1 MENIPQKSFER
12 NMNHNYL
19 ILSRCDFF
27 GNTQEV
33 RNDYRERML
42 LDNKIKGLLPVSS
55 QKLNGMSRYYYEIN
69 SLQSLDRLLE
79 KNELDYNGIYG
90 LLKGCVGVFE
100 ELEKYLL
107 DGEQIIL
114 KPEFI
119 YMHAERMEPHFVY
132 DLEYCGD
139 VRSEFAQ
146 LIENLLAKINHED
159 EKAVML
165 AYQVYRY
172 TRNPNYVLGEI
183 KDMLA
188 AGDINKTAEN
198 SDMPK
203 AENADKYFGGKSNEN
218 YSKPLKET
226 GMVKQNI
233 IKPEIRKDRPVRN
246 DNVKENIKV
255 NNQKSKNKCGAD
267 IIGLIICILIAVAA
281 GTILLGIEV
290 LAVFVIPQQQELYLF
305 GALAMSIMAVVIFIS
320 SLIRKKRQ
328 ERQIMKLQECEDEH
342 GMVQESDNLYKNV
355 SKRSGVQEHI
365 SSQKLYISKRN
376 NTSVSQNNISQNKKE
391 STSTQNQQIN
401 YFSNDTVCLMDE
413 ELPGQQMHKL
423 KGAVNGKEVDVPLN
437 NLPMTIGKLSGLVD
451 FVINDSAVSKMHARI
466 EEHNGQIFISDLNS
480 TNGTIRNGEPIE
492 INKEV
497 QLQTGDKIVFGRTCF
512 TFC

>member
-1 MENIPQKSFER
+1 MVITMENIPQKSFER

-27 GNTQEV
+27 GNTGTEQ
-33 RNDYRERML
+33 NDYRERML

-55 QKLNGMSRYYYEIN
+55 QKFNGVKRYYYEIN

-90 LLKGCVGVFE
+90 LLKGCVGVFD

-119 YMHAERMEPHFVY
+119 YMHAEKMEPHFVY
-132 DLEYCGD
+132 DLEYSGD
-139 VRSEFAQ
+139 VRSAFAK
-146 LIENLLAKINHED
+146 LIEELLSKINHED

-172 TRNPNYVLGEI
+172 TRNPNFVLGDI
-183 KDMLA
+183 KDMLFG
-188 AGDINKTAEN
+188 GDKNRTAEYANISEQENYDKPTAHKVNENKSVDLIN
-198 SDMPK
+198 SDIRTPDILRP
-203 AENADKYFGGKSNEN
+203 ELHNN
-218 YSKPLKET
+218 
-226 GMVKQNI
+226 
-233 IKPEIRKDRPVRN
+233 KPERKDRR
-246 DNVKENIKV
+246 KENTKKDGEV
-255 NNQKSKNKCGAD
+255 RQNKPKNKCGAD

-290 LAVFVIPQQQELYLF
+290 LAVFEIPEQQELYLF
-305 GALAMSIMAVVIFIS
+305 GALAMSIMAAVIFIS
-320 SLIRKKRQ
+320 SLIKKKR
-328 ERQIMKLQECEDEH
+328 EEKRIEELQECEDEQNIA
-342 GMVQESDNLYKNV
+342 QESN
-355 SKRSGVQEHI
+355 
-365 SSQKLYISKRN
+365 
-376 NTSVSQNNISQNKKE
+376 NNISQYRQTFNKDSDFQSRK
-391 STSTQNQQIN
+391 TSTGIKNQQID
-401 YFSNDTVCLMDE
+401 YFNNDTVCLMDE
-413 ELPGQQMHKL
+413 ELSVQQPHKL
-423 KGAVNGKEVDVPLN
+423 KGEVNGKEVDVPLN

-480 TNGTIRNGEPIE
+480 TNGTIRNGEPIA

>member
-1 MENIPQKSFER
+1 MVIVMENMPQKSFER

-27 GNTQEV
+27 GDKQASQD
-33 RNDYRERML
+33 DYRERML
-42 LDNKIKGLLPVSS
+42 LDNKIEGLLPVSS
-55 QKLNGMSRYYYEIN
+55 QKLNGVSRYYYEIN

-79 KNELDYNGIYG
+79 KNELGYNGLYA

-119 YMHAERMEPHFVY
+119 YMHAEKMEPHFVY
-132 DLEYCGD
+132 DLEYSGD
-139 VRSEFAQ
+139 VRSAFAD
-146 LIENLLAKINHED
+146 LIEELLAKINHED

-183 KDMLA
+183 KDMLTTC
-188 AGDINKTAEN
+188 NKNKNAEHQDVTEPEN
-198 SDMPK
+198 TGKYYACKNGENHSKTLNETD
-203 AENADKYFGGKSNEN
+203 AE
-218 YSKPLKET
+218 
-226 GMVKQNI
+226 KQNNTKSE
-233 IKPEIRKDRPVRN
+233 IKKDRPVKN
-246 DNVKENIKV
+246 ESKKKNIKA
-255 NNQKSKNKCGAD
+255 NDQKVKNKCGTD
-267 IIGLIICILIAVAA
+267 IIGLIICILIAISA

-290 LAVFVIPQQQELYLF
+290 LAVFAIPQQQELYLF
-305 GALAMSIMAVVIFIS
+305 GALAMSIMAAVICIS
-320 SLIRKKRQ
+320 SLIKKKRQ
-328 ERQIMKLQECEDEH
+328 ERQIMELQEYEEEQYI
-342 GMVQESDNLYKNV
+342 VQERDNLYSNV
-355 SKRSGVQEHI
+355 SKRPDIHEHRP
-365 SSQKLYISKRN
+365 SKEGNMLKSN
-376 NTSVSQNNISQNKKE
+376 NTSISCNNASQNK
-391 STSTQNQQIN
+391 QID
-401 YFSNDTVCLMDE
+401 YFSNDTVCLMDG
-413 ELPGQQMHKL
+413 ELPGQQTHKL
-423 KGAVNGKEVDVPLN
+423 KGQINGSEVDVPLN
-437 NLPMTIGKLSGLVD
+437 NLPMTIGKLSGLAD

-480 TNGTIRNGEPIE
+480 TNGTIRNGEPIA